1 MPRTGVQRFFV
12 STRRNGKATTL
23 PRNRVHDGVDVADVV
38 RPLRRSPSATRVRPR
53 SPREAHTQTG
63 WCAKPF
69 TGPIMPK
76 LADGKRKN

>member
-1 MPRTGVQRFFV
+1 VSKTRVQRFLAP
-12 STRRNGKATTL
+12 TRRNGKATTL
-23 PRNRVHDGVDVADVV
+23 ARNRVHDGVDVADVV
-38 RPLRRSPSATRVRPR
+38 CPFRRSHGATRVRPR

-76 LADGKRKN
+76 PAGG